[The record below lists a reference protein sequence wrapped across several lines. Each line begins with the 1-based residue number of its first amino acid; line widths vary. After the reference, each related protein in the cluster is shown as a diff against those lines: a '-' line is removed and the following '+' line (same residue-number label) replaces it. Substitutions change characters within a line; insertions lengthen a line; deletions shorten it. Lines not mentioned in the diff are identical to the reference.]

1 MSETREAE
9 VVDTFLALTDTLVH
23 DFDALDMLT
32 MLAERCIAL
41 LDVSA
46 AGVILVDG
54 QGRLSVA
61 AASSERSRLL
71 EVFAVAI
78 DGGPCVDCVRTG
90 EQQLCDDL
98 TAADARHRWPHYAHG
113 AVEAGFRAT
122 HALPMRLR
130 DDVIG
135 VLTLLHTRP
144 HALSDIDARLGQAL
158 ADAATIGLI
167 HERAVRRAETVRSN
181 CRALSTAGSSSSRPR
196 ECSSPSPTSAPAR
209 RSIPRR
215 RSPCCGATPA
225 LAGSA
230 SRTWPAASSS
240 ARWIRPSCWTADL
253 IPDAVHAAGTC
264 GGGRG
269 EPSVPEVG
277 TVPAGS
283 DRATASAVARFGSEL
298 GGAAWSTSTRL
309 GERDADEAGHCAHGA
324 CGGRFMAR

>member
-46 AGVILVDG
+46 AGIILVDG

-98 TAADARHRWPHYAHG
+98 TAADAQHRWPHYAPG

-167 HERAVRRAETVRSN
+167 HERAVRRAETVQEQLQG
-181 CRALSTAGSSSSRPR
+181 ALNSRIVI
-196 ECSSPSPTSAPAR
+196 EQAK
-209 RSIPRR
+209 
-215 RSPCCGATPA
+215 GV
-225 LAGSA
+225 LAAESHLR
-230 SRTWPAASSS
+230 SRTAVDPEEAFALLRRH
-240 ARWIRPSCWTADL
+240 ARSHGQRLTDL
-253 IPDAVHAAGTC
+253 ARSLVERTVD
-264 GGGRG
+264 
-269 EPSVPEVG
+269 PSVVLDG
-277 TVPAGS
+277 
-283 DRATASAVARFGSEL
+283 
-298 GGAAWSTSTRL
+298 
-309 GERDADEAGHCAHGA
+309 
-324 CGGRFMAR
+324 